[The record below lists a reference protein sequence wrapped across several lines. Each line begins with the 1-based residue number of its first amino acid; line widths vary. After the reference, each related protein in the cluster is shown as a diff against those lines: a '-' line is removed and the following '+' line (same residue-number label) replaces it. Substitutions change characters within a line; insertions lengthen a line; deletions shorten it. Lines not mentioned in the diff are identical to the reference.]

1 MVYSCRDRDTRLPQ
15 NDIYTDDLHAVE
27 FNSTAWKLI
36 ILISYTLKDTQE
48 GSAVMPQVKM
58 KLVECKNTNIVS
70 TELYIILM

>member
-1 MVYSCRDRDTRLPQ
+1 MVYSCRDRDTRVPQ
-15 NDIYTDDLHAVE
+15 NDSDDLRAVE

>member
-1 MVYSCRDRDTRLPQ
+1 MAYSGRDRNARVPQ
-15 NDIYTDDLHAVE
+15 NDIYSDGLRAVE
-27 FNSTAWKLI
+27 FDPTAWKLI